1 MISFSD
7 LLVVVF
13 AVSIVLTFVV
23 VSRRFIERAEQT
35 ETAED

>member
-13 AVSIVLTFVV
+13 AVSIVVSFVV

-35 ETAED
+35 EAAED